1 MPFSLRLGGI
11 FESEKEVHYFT
22 AERESRARATP
33 AAGQT
38 KSSTL
43 KNVELGAGAE
53 KVIYSLREGE
63 HILLSVRRSD
73 FGKKAGRERA
83 VRGRRRLLAPALTCC
98 HY

>member
-1 MPFSLRLGGI
+1 MPSFLRLGGI

-33 AAGQT
+33 AAAGQT

-53 KVIYSLREGE
+53 KVIYSLRERT
-63 HILLSVRRSD
+63 HLTFRS
-73 FGKKAGRERA
+73 AI
-83 VRGRRRLLAPALTCC
+83 RLW
-98 HY
+98 